1 MFFYDF
7 AQVKI
12 PAPLSEVRGFV
23 LDYDCDLYIF
33 PLTWLEMM
41 HIGESVHELVCIFL
55 VDRQLCDF
63 QRSGIISPAP

>member
-1 MFFYDF
+1 MCDF
-7 AQVKI
+7 AEDAKI
-12 PAPLSEVRGFV
+12 PVPLSEVRGFG
-23 LDYDCDLYIF
+23 LDINCNLYIT

-41 HIGESVHELVCIFL
+41 HVGERVHKLMCIFL